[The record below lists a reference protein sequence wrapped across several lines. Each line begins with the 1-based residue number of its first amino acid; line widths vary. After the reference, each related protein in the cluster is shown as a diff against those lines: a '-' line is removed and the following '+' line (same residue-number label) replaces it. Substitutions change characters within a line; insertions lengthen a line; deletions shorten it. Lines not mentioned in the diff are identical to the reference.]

1 MNYQV
6 IYDGN
11 CNLCV
16 SLVQILENID
26 KGNLFTY
33 LPMQDEQKLA
43 QWGITPNT
51 CEMGMILIDADD
63 PEKRWQGS
71 DAAEEIGRLLP
82 FGKIFVDAYRTLP
95 GMKSVGDNFYDYIR
109 KNRYDIFGKRQ
120 NTYKSSFCGEEDSL
134 DS

>member
-16 SLVQILENID
+16 TLVQILENID
-26 KGNLFTY
+26 RGNLFTY
-33 LPMQDEQKLA
+33 LPMQDEKMLSE
-43 QWGITPNT
+43 WGITPNN
-51 CEMGMILIDADD
+51 CEMGMILIDTNA

-82 FGKIFVDAYRTLP
+82 FGKIFVDAYRALP
-95 GMKSVGDNFYDYIR
+95 GMKSMGDNFYDYIR
-109 KNRYDIFGKRQ
+109 DNRYEIFGKRQ
-120 NTYKSSFCGEEDSL
+120 STYKSSFYGDTPED
-134 DS
+134 